1 MQFLKEETQDRV
13 KAVLVEVY
21 ENEKNS
27 GKLWTIII
35 IRQPPLLV
43 TLNLHIF

>member
-1 MQFLKEETQDRV
+1 MTFLKEETQDRV

-27 GKLWTIII
+27 ASYG
-35 IRQPPLLV
+35 Q
-43 TLNLHIF
+43 